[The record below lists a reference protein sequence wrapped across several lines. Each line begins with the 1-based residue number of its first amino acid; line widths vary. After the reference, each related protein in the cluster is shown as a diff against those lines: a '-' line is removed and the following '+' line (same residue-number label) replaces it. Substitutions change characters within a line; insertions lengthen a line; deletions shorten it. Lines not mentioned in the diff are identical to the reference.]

1 MEVNKIME
9 LGINWTEVICNLLW
23 VVIVMVLIPLAKKG
37 LNYILP
43 IIVNYTKNK
52 ISANNWNIIINVLQD
67 LITSAEINIIGDK
80 VGAQRKQYI
89 MDLLTKKGLIND
101 DNKEIVSNLIDG
113 LCVQLTEQ
121 GLINTDQ
128 WKQWLEQQKEK

>member
-1 MEVNKIME
+1 MEIN
-9 LGINWTEVICNLLW
+9 INWTEVICNLLW
-23 VVIVMVLIPLAKKG
+23 VIIVMVLIPITKQG

-43 IIVNYTKNK
+43 IIVNFIKNK
-52 ISANNWNIIINVLQD
+52 ISSNNWNVIVNVLQD

-80 VGAQRKQYI
+80 VGPQRKEYI
-89 MDLLTKKGLIND
+89 LNLLTEKGLVNE

-121 GLINTDQ
+121 GLINTEQ
-128 WKQWLEQQKEK
+128 WKQWLEDQKEK

>member
-1 MEVNKIME
+1 MEIN
-9 LGINWTEVICNLLW
+9 INWTEVICNLLW
-23 VVIVMVLIPLAKKG
+23 VIIVMVLIPITKKG

-43 IIVNYTKNK
+43 IIVNFIKNK
-52 ISANNWNIIINVLQD
+52 ISSNNWNVIVSMLQD

-80 VGAQRKQYI
+80 VGPQRKEYI
-89 MDLLTKKGLIND
+89 LNLLTEKGLVNE

-121 GLINTDQ
+121 GLINIEQ
-128 WKQWLEQQKEK
+128 WKQWLEDQKEK

>member
-1 MEVNKIME
+1 MEIN
-9 LGINWTEVICNLLW
+9 INWTEVICNLLW
-23 VVIVMVLIPLAKKG
+23 VIIVMVLIPITKKG

-43 IIVNYTKNK
+43 IIVNFIKNK
-52 ISANNWNIIINVLQD
+52 ISSNNWNVIVSMLQD

-80 VGAQRKQYI
+80 VGPQRKEYI
-89 MDLLTKKGLIND
+89 LNLLTEKGLVNE

-128 WKQWLEQQKEK
+128 WKQWLEDQKEK

>member
-1 MEVNKIME
+1 MEIN
-9 LGINWTEVICNLLW
+9 INWTEVICNLLW
-23 VVIVMVLIPLAKKG
+23 VIIVMVLIPITKKG

-43 IIVNYTKNK
+43 IIVNFIKNK
-52 ISANNWNIIINVLQD
+52 ISSNNWNVIVSMLQD

-80 VGAQRKQYI
+80 VGPQRKEYI
-89 MDLLTKKGLIND
+89 LNLLTEKGLVNE

-121 GLINTDQ
+121 GLINTEL
-128 WKQWLEQQKEK
+128 WKQWLEDQKEK

>member
-1 MEVNKIME
+1 MEIN
-9 LGINWTEVICNLLW
+9 INWTEVICNLLW
-23 VVIVMVLIPLAKKG
+23 VIIVMVLIPITKKG

-43 IIVNYTKNK
+43 IIVNSIKNK
-52 ISANNWNIIINVLQD
+52 ISSNNWNVIVSMLQD

-80 VGAQRKQYI
+80 VGPQRKEYI
-89 MDLLTKKGLIND
+89 LDLLIKKGLVTE

-121 GLINTDQ
+121 GLINTER
-128 WKQWLEQQKEK
+128 WKQWLEDQKEK

>member
-1 MEVNKIME
+1 MEIN
-9 LGINWTEVICNLLW
+9 INWTEVICNLLW
-23 VVIVMVLIPLAKKG
+23 VIIVMVLIPITKKG

-43 IIVNYTKNK
+43 IIVNFIKNK
-52 ISANNWNIIINVLQD
+52 ISSNNWNVIVSMLQD

-80 VGAQRKQYI
+80 VGPQRKEYI
-89 MDLLTKKGLIND
+89 LNLLTEKGLVNE

-121 GLINTDQ
+121 GLTNTEQ
-128 WKQWLEQQKEK
+128 WKQWLEDQKEK

>member
-1 MEVNKIME
+1 ME
-9 LGINWTEVICNLLW
+9 INIYWTEVICNLLW
-23 VVIVMVLIPLAKKG
+23 VIIVMVLIPITKKG

-43 IIVNYTKNK
+43 IIVNFIKNK
-52 ISANNWNIIINVLQD
+52 ISSNNWNVIVSMLQD

-80 VGAQRKQYI
+80 VGPQRKEYI
-89 MDLLTKKGLIND
+89 LNLLTEKGLVNE

-121 GLINTDQ
+121 GLINTEQ
-128 WKQWLEQQKEK
+128 WKQWLEDQKEK

>member
-1 MEVNKIME
+1 MEIN
-9 LGINWTEVICNLLW
+9 INWTEVICNLLW
-23 VVIVMVLIPLAKKG
+23 VIIVMVLIPITKKG

-43 IIVNYTKNK
+43 IIVNFIKNK
-52 ISANNWNIIINVLQD
+52 ISSNNWNVIVSMLQD

-80 VGAQRKQYI
+80 VGPQRKEYI
-89 MDLLTKKGLIND
+89 LNLLTEKGLVNE

-121 GLINTDQ
+121 GLINTTQ
-128 WKQWLEQQKEK
+128 WKQWLEDQKEK

>member
-1 MEVNKIME
+1 MEIS
-9 LGINWTEVICNLLW
+9 INWTEVICNLLW
-23 VVIVMVLIPLAKKG
+23 VIIVMVLIPITKKG

-43 IIVNYTKNK
+43 IIVNFIKNK
-52 ISANNWNIIINVLQD
+52 ISSNNWNVIVSMLQD

-80 VGAQRKQYI
+80 VGPQRKEYI
-89 MDLLTKKGLIND
+89 LNLLTEKGLVNE

-121 GLINTDQ
+121 GLINTEQ
-128 WKQWLEQQKEK
+128 WKQWLEDQKEK

>member
-1 MEVNKIME
+1 MDIN
-9 LGINWTEVICNLLW
+9 INWTEVVCNLLW
-23 VVIVMVLIPLAKKG
+23 VIIVMVLIPITKKG

-43 IIVNYTKNK
+43 IIVNFIKNK
-52 ISANNWNIIINVLQD
+52 ISSNNWNVIVSMLQD

-80 VGAQRKQYI
+80 VGPQRKEYI
-89 MDLLTKKGLIND
+89 LNLLTEKGLVNE

-121 GLINTDQ
+121 GLINTEQ
-128 WKQWLEQQKEK
+128 WKQWLEDQKEK

>member
-1 MEVNKIME
+1 MEIN
-9 LGINWTEVICNLLW
+9 INWTEVICNLLW
-23 VVIVMVLIPLAKKG
+23 VIIVMVLIPITKRG

-43 IIVNYTKNK
+43 IIVNFIKNK
-52 ISANNWNIIINVLQD
+52 ISSNNWNVIVSMLQD

-80 VGAQRKQYI
+80 VGPQRKEYI
-89 MDLLTKKGLIND
+89 LNLLTEKGLVNE

-121 GLINTDQ
+121 GLINTEQ
-128 WKQWLEQQKEK
+128 WKQWLEDQKEK

>member
-1 MEVNKIME
+1 
-9 LGINWTEVICNLLW
+9 
-23 VVIVMVLIPLAKKG
+23 MVLIPITKKG

-43 IIVNYTKNK
+43 IIVNFIKNK
-52 ISANNWNIIINVLQD
+52 ISSNNWNVIVSMLQD

-80 VGAQRKQYI
+80 VGPQRKEYI
-89 MDLLTKKGLIND
+89 LNLLTEKGLVNE

-121 GLINTDQ
+121 GLINTEQ
-128 WKQWLEQQKEK
+128 WKQWLEDQKEK

>member
-1 MEVNKIME
+1 MEIN
-9 LGINWTEVICNLLW
+9 INWTEVVCNLLW
-23 VVIVMVLIPLAKKG
+23 VIIVMVLIPITKKG

-43 IIVNYTKNK
+43 IIVNFIKNK
-52 ISANNWNIIINVLQD
+52 ISSNNWNVIVSMLQD

-80 VGAQRKQYI
+80 VGPQRKEYI
-89 MDLLTKKGLIND
+89 LNLLTEKGLVNE

-121 GLINTDQ
+121 GLINTEQ
-128 WKQWLEQQKEK
+128 WKQWLEDQKEK

>member
-1 MEVNKIME
+1 MEIN
-9 LGINWTEVICNLLW
+9 INWTEVICNLLW
-23 VVIVMVLIPLAKKG
+23 VIIVMVLIPIIKKG

-43 IIVNYTKNK
+43 IIVNFIKNK
-52 ISANNWNIIINVLQD
+52 ISSNNWNVIVNMLQD

-80 VGAQRKQYI
+80 VGPQRKEYI
-89 MDLLTKKGLIND
+89 LNLLTEKGLVNE

-121 GLINTDQ
+121 GLINTEQ
-128 WKQWLEQQKEK
+128 WKQWLEDQKEK